1 MFRFYTTLIS
11 FSVLSAC
18 QAHMSYEPDSPEELI
33 RDEEEQ
39 ILERAEE
46 GKASNEVAQKGQ
58 SDSEAKQDAGEGKK
72 EALAEK
78 EVAQKVTKSKA
89 APPAPATTTAEL
101 DFSNDA

>member
-1 MFRFYTTLIS
+1 MFRLYTTLIS

-46 GKASNEVAQKGQ
+46 GKNSLESNEAIGELGQ
-58 SDSEAKQDAGEGKK
+58 TREIRD
-72 EALAEK
+72 
-78 EVAQKVTKSKA
+78 
-89 APPAPATTTAEL
+89 
-101 DFSNDA
+101 